1 MNLILSFLA
10 EIGYKI
16 MYIHLEVGMNKEL
29 LNCERVWLNVTPATL
44 RPDLADYGLLEPH
57 ALGVHEGKIHALVP
71 MQNLKGPY
79 PAHWQDMKGKL
90 ATPGLI
96 DCHTHLIFAGS
107 RAEEFELRQKGVPY
121 AEIARKGGGI
131 LSTVRATRA
140 ASEEQLFT
148 LAAARIKSL
157 IREGVTTVEI
167 KSGYGLTLEDEL
179 KMLRVARRLGEAL
192 PIRVKTTLLAAH
204 AVPPEYRDDPDSWVE
219 TICQEIIPAAAEAGL
234 ADAVDVFCEHIGFSL
249 AQTEQVYLAADQY
262 GLPVKG
268 HMEQLSNLGGS
279 ALAANFGA
287 LSVDHLEHLDQ
298 EGIQAL
304 AHRGVVATLLPTAF
318 YFLKET
324 KLPPVAALRKAH
336 VPMAVSS
343 DINPGTAPIVSLR
356 MAMNMACTL
365 FGLTP
370 VEAMVGVTRNAARA
384 LGEQE
389 RLGQLRVGML
399 ADFLVWNCAHPA
411 ELSYLI
417 GVDQLVSRVV
427 NGEETLH
434 G

>member
-1 MNLILSFLA
+1 
-10 EIGYKI
+10 
-16 MYIHLEVGMNKEL
+16 MNKEL

-71 MQNLKGPY
+71 MQDLKGPY

-140 ASEEQLFT
+140 ASEEQLFE
-148 LAAARIKSL
+148 LALPRIKSL

-179 KMLRVARRLGEAL
+179 KMLRVARRLGEVL

-298 EGIQAL
+298 DGIQAL

-324 KLPPVAALRKAH
+324 KLPPIAALRKAH

>member
-1 MNLILSFLA
+1 
-10 EIGYKI
+10 
-16 MYIHLEVGMNKEL
+16 MNKEL
-29 LNCERVWLNVTPATL
+29 LNCERVWLNVTLATL
-44 RPDLADYGLLEPH
+44 NDELADYGLLPLW
-57 ALGVHEGKIHALVP
+57 AIGVKDGKIHALVP
-71 MQNLKGPY
+71 MAELKGPH
-79 PAHWQDMKGKL
+79 PAHWQDMQGKL
-90 ATPGLI
+90 VTPGLI
-96 DCHTHLIFAGS
+96 DCHTHLVFAGS
-107 RAEEFELRQKGVPY
+107 RAEEFELRQQGVPY
-121 AEIARKGGGI
+121 AEIARRGGGI
-131 LSTVRATRA
+131 ISTVRATRA
-140 ASEEQLFT
+140 ASEELLFE
-148 LAAARIKSL
+148 LALPRVKSL

-167 KSGYGLTLEDEL
+167 KSGYGLTLDDEL

-268 HMEQLSNLGGS
+268 HMDQLSNLGGS
-279 ALAANFGA
+279 TLAANFGA
-287 LSVDHLEHLDQ
+287 LSVDHLEYLDP
-298 EGIQAL
+298 EGILAL

-324 KLPPVAALRKAH
+324 KLPPVATLRKAG
-336 VPMAVSS
+336 VAMAVSS

-370 VEAMVGVTRNAARA
+370 LEAMVGVTRHAAKA
-384 LGEQE
+384 LGEQD
-389 RLGQLRVGML
+389 RLGQLRVGMA
-399 ADFLVWNCAHPA
+399 ADFLIWHCAHPA
-411 ELSYLI
+411 ELSYMV
-417 GVDQLVSRVV
+417 GVDQLAGRIF

>member
-1 MNLILSFLA
+1 
-10 EIGYKI
+10 
-16 MYIHLEVGMNKEL
+16 MNKEL

-57 ALGVHEGKIHALVP
+57 ALGIHDGKIHALVP
-71 MQNLKGPY
+71 MQDLPLVSKGPY
-79 PAHWQDMKGKL
+79 PAHWRDMKGRL
-90 ATPGLI
+90 VTPGLI

-107 RAEEFELRQKGVPY
+107 RAEEFELRQRGVPY

-140 ASEEQLFT
+140 ASEDQLYE
-148 LAAARIKSL
+148 LALPRIKSL

-167 KSGYGLTLEDEL
+167 KSGYGLTLADEL
-179 KMLRVARRLGEAL
+179 KMLRVARRLGESQ

-204 AVPPEYRDDPDSWVE
+204 AVPHEYRDDPDSWVE

-249 AQTEQVYLAADQY
+249 AQTEQVYLAANQY
-262 GLPVKG
+262 DLAVKG

-279 ALAANFGA
+279 TLAAHFGA
-287 LSVDHLEHLDQ
+287 LSVDHLEHLDSA
-298 EGIQAL
+298 GIQAL

-324 KLPPVAALRKAH
+324 KQPPVEALRRAG

-370 VEAMVGVTRNAARA
+370 LEAMAGVTRHAARA

-389 RLGQLRVGML
+389 RLGQLRVGMQ

-411 ELSYLI
+411 EISYLV
-417 GVDQLVSRVV
+417 GVDQLVCRVF

>member
-1 MNLILSFLA
+1 
-10 EIGYKI
+10 
-16 MYIHLEVGMNKEL
+16 MNKEL

-44 RPDLADYGLLEPH
+44 RSDLADYGLLEPH
-57 ALGVHEGKIHALVP
+57 ALGVHEGRIYTLVP
-71 MQNLKGPY
+71 MQDLKGPY

-90 ATPGLI
+90 VTPGLI

-131 LSTVRATRA
+131 ISTVRATRA
-140 ASEEQLFT
+140 ASEDQLFE
-148 LAAARIKSL
+148 LALPRVKSL

-262 GLPVKG
+262 GLAVKG
-268 HMEQLSNLGGS
+268 HMDQLSNLGGS
-279 ALAANFGA
+279 TLAANFGA
-287 LSVDHLEHLDQ
+287 LSVDHLEYLDPQ
-298 EGIQAL
+298 GILAL
-304 AHRGVVATLLPTAF
+304 AQRGVVATLLPTAF

-324 KLPPVAALRKAH
+324 KLPPVAALRKAG
-336 VPMAVSS
+336 VAMAVSS

-370 VEAMVGVTRNAARA
+370 VEAMAGVTRHAARA

-389 RLGQLRVGML
+389 QLGQLRVGML
-399 ADFLVWNCAHPA
+399 ADFLVWNCGHPA

>member
-1 MNLILSFLA
+1 M
-10 EIGYKI
+10 
-16 MYIHLEVGMNKEL
+16 

-44 RPDLADYGLLEPH
+44 NDELADYGLLPLQ
-57 ALGVHEGKIHALVP
+57 AIGVKDGKIHALVP
-71 MQNLKGPY
+71 MAELKGPH
-79 PAHWQDMKGKL
+79 PAHWQDMQGKL
-90 ATPGLI
+90 VTPGLI
-96 DCHTHLIFAGS
+96 DCHTHLVFAGS
-107 RAEEFELRQKGVPY
+107 RAEEFELRQQGVPY
-121 AEIARKGGGI
+121 AEIARRGGGI
-131 LSTVRATRA
+131 ISTVRATRA
-140 ASEEQLFT
+140 ASEEQLFE
-148 LAAARIKSL
+148 LALPRVKSL

-167 KSGYGLTLEDEL
+167 KSGYGLTLDDEL
-179 KMLRVARRLGEAL
+179 KMLRVARRLGEAQ

-268 HMEQLSNLGGS
+268 HMDQLSNLGGS
-279 ALAANFGA
+279 TLAANFGA
-287 LSVDHLEHLDQ
+287 LSVDHLEYLDP
-298 EGIQAL
+298 EGILAL

-324 KLPPVAALRKAH
+324 KLPPVAALRKAG
-336 VPMAVSS
+336 VAMAVSS
-343 DINPGTAPIVSLR
+343 DVNPGTAPIVSLR

-370 VEAMVGVTRNAARA
+370 LEAMVGVTRHAAKA
-384 LGEQE
+384 LGEQD
-389 RLGQLRVGML
+389 RLGQLRVGMA
-399 ADFLVWNCAHPA
+399 ADFLIWHCAHPA
-411 ELSYLI
+411 ELSYMV
-417 GVDQLVSRVV
+417 GVDQLAARIF

>member
-1 MNLILSFLA
+1 
-10 EIGYKI
+10 
-16 MYIHLEVGMNKEL
+16 MNKEL

-44 RPDLADYGLLEPH
+44 NDELADYGLLPLQ
-57 ALGVHEGKIHALVP
+57 AIGVKDGKIHALVP
-71 MQNLKGPY
+71 MAELKGPH
-79 PAHWQDMKGKL
+79 PAHWQDMQGKL
-90 ATPGLI
+90 VTPGLI

-107 RAEEFELRQKGVPY
+107 RAEEFELRQQGVPY
-121 AEIARKGGGI
+121 AEIARRGGGI
-131 LSTVRATRA
+131 ISTVRATRA
-140 ASEEQLFT
+140 ASEEQLFE
-148 LAAARIKSL
+148 LALPRVKSL

-167 KSGYGLTLEDEL
+167 KSGYGLTLDDEL

-234 ADAVDVFCEHIGFSL
+234 ADAVDVFCERIGFSL

-268 HMEQLSNLGGS
+268 HMDQLSNLGGS
-279 ALAANFGA
+279 TLAAHFGA
-287 LSVDHLEHLDQ
+287 LSVDHLEYLDPQ
-298 EGIQAL
+298 GILAL
-304 AHRGVVATLLPTAF
+304 AQRGVVATLLPTAF

-324 KLPPVAALRKAH
+324 KLPPVAALRKAG
-336 VPMAVSS
+336 VAMAVSS

-370 VEAMVGVTRNAARA
+370 LEAMVGVTRHAAKA
-384 LGEQE
+384 LGEQD
-389 RLGQLRVGML
+389 RLGQLRVGMA
-399 ADFLVWNCAHPA
+399 ADFLIWHCAHPA
-411 ELSYLI
+411 ELSYMV
-417 GVDQLVSRVV
+417 GVDQLAARIF

>member
-1 MNLILSFLA
+1 
-10 EIGYKI
+10 
-16 MYIHLEVGMNKEL
+16 MNKEL

-44 RPDLADYGLLEPH
+44 RSDLADYGLLEPH
-57 ALGVHEGKIHALVP
+57 ALGVHEGRIHALVP
-71 MQNLKGPY
+71 MQDLKGPY

-90 ATPGLI
+90 VTPGLI

-131 LSTVRATRA
+131 ISTVRATRA
-140 ASEEQLFT
+140 ACEEQLFE
-148 LAAARIKSL
+148 LALPRVKSL

-262 GLPVKG
+262 GLAVKG
-268 HMEQLSNLGGS
+268 HMDQLSNLGGS
-279 ALAANFGA
+279 TLAANFGA
-287 LSVDHLEHLDQ
+287 LSVDHLEYLDP

-304 AHRGVVATLLPTAF
+304 AYRGVVATLLPTAF
-318 YFLKET
+318 YFLKES
-324 KLPPVAALRKAH
+324 KLPPVAALRKAG

-370 VEAMVGVTRNAARA
+370 VEAMAGVTRHAARA

-389 RLGQLRVGML
+389 QLGQLRVGML
-399 ADFLVWNCAHPA
+399 ADFLVWNCGHPA

>member
-1 MNLILSFLA
+1 
-10 EIGYKI
+10 
-16 MYIHLEVGMNKEL
+16 MNKEL

-71 MQNLKGPY
+71 MQDLKGPH
-79 PAHWQDMKGKL
+79 PAHWRDMKGRL
-90 ATPGLI
+90 VTPGLI

-107 RAEEFELRQKGVPY
+107 RAEEFELRQRGVPY

-140 ASEEQLFT
+140 ASEDQLYE
-148 LAAARIKSL
+148 LAVPRIRSL

-167 KSGYGLTLEDEL
+167 KSGYGLTLADEL

-262 GLPVKG
+262 GLAVKG
-268 HMEQLSNLGGS
+268 HMDQLSNLGGS
-279 ALAANFGA
+279 TLAAHFGA
-287 LSVDHLEHLDQ
+287 LSVDHLEHLDAA
-298 EGIQAL
+298 GIQAL

-324 KLPPVAALRKAH
+324 KLPPVEALRRAG

-370 VEAMVGVTRNAARA
+370 VEAMAGVTRHAARA

-399 ADFLVWNCAHPA
+399 ADFLIWNCVHPA

-417 GVDQLVSRVV
+417 GVDQLVSRVL

>member
-1 MNLILSFLA
+1 
-10 EIGYKI
+10 
-16 MYIHLEVGMNKEL
+16 MNKEL

-44 RPDLADYGLLEPH
+44 NDELADYGLLPLH
-57 ALGVHEGKIHALVP
+57 AIGVKDGKIHALVP
-71 MQNLKGPY
+71 MAELKGPH
-79 PAHWQDMKGKL
+79 PAHWQDMQGKL
-90 ATPGLI
+90 VTPGLI

-107 RAEEFELRQKGVPY
+107 RAEEFELRQQGVPY
-121 AEIARKGGGI
+121 AEIARRGGGI
-131 LSTVRATRA
+131 ISTVRATRA
-140 ASEEQLFT
+140 ASEELLFE
-148 LAAARIKSL
+148 LALPRVKSL

-167 KSGYGLTLEDEL
+167 KSGYGLTLDDEL

-219 TICQEIIPAAAEAGL
+219 TICQEIIPAAAKAGL

-268 HMEQLSNLGGS
+268 PMDQLSNPGGS
-279 ALAANFGA
+279 TLAAHFGA
-287 LSVDHLEHLDQ
+287 LSVDHLEYLDP
-298 EGIQAL
+298 EGILAL

-324 KLPPVAALRKAH
+324 KLPPVAALRKAG
-336 VPMAVSS
+336 VAMAVSS

-370 VEAMVGVTRNAARA
+370 LEAMVGVTRNAAKA

-389 RLGQLRVGML
+389 LLGQLRVGMA
-399 ADFLVWNCAHPA
+399 ADFLIWHCTHPA
-411 ELSYLI
+411 ELSYMV
-417 GVDQLVSRVV
+417 GVDQLAGRIF

>member
-1 MNLILSFLA
+1 
-10 EIGYKI
+10 
-16 MYIHLEVGMNKEL
+16 MNKEL

-71 MQNLKGPY
+71 MQDLKGPY

-107 RAEEFELRQKGVPY
+107 RAEEFELRQQGVPY

-131 LSTVRATRA
+131 ISTVRATRE

-219 TICQEIIPAAAEAGL
+219 TICQEIIPAAAEACL

-324 KLPPVAALRKAH
+324 KLPPIAALRKAH

-399 ADFLVWNCAHPA
+399 ADFLIWNCEHPA

>member
-1 MNLILSFLA
+1 
-10 EIGYKI
+10 
-16 MYIHLEVGMNKEL
+16 MNKEL

-71 MQNLKGPY
+71 MQDLKGPY

-107 RAEEFELRQKGVPY
+107 RAEEFELRQQGVPY
-121 AEIARKGGGI
+121 VEIARKGGGI
-131 LSTVRATRA
+131 ISTVRATRA

-279 ALAANFGA
+279 SLAANFGA

-298 EGIQAL
+298 AGIQAL

>member
-71 MQNLKGPY
+71 MQDLKGPY

>member
-1 MNLILSFLA
+1 
-10 EIGYKI
+10 
-16 MYIHLEVGMNKEL
+16 MNKEL

-44 RPDLADYGLLEPH
+44 NDEQADYGLLPLH
-57 ALGVHEGKIHALVP
+57 AIGVKDGKIHALVP
-71 MQNLKGPY
+71 MAELKGPY
-79 PAHWQDMKGKL
+79 PAHWQDMRGKL
-90 ATPGLI
+90 VTPGLI
-96 DCHTHLIFAGS
+96 DCHTHLVFAGS
-107 RAEEFELRQKGVPY
+107 RAEEFELRQQGVPY
-121 AEIARKGGGI
+121 AEIARRGGGI
-131 LSTVRATRA
+131 ISTVRATRA
-140 ASEEQLFT
+140 ASEEQLFE
-148 LAAARIKSL
+148 LALPRVTSL

-167 KSGYGLTLEDEL
+167 KSGYGLTLDDEL

-268 HMEQLSNLGGS
+268 HMDQLSNLGGS
-279 ALAANFGA
+279 MLAANFGA
-287 LSVDHLEHLDQ
+287 LSVDHLEYLDP
-298 EGIQAL
+298 EGILAL

-324 KLPPVAALRKAH
+324 KLPPVAALRKAG
-336 VPMAVSS
+336 VAMAVSS

-370 VEAMVGVTRNAARA
+370 VEAMLGVTRHAAKA
-384 LGEQE
+384 LGEQD
-389 RLGQLRVGML
+389 RLGQLKAGMT
-399 ADFLVWNCAHPA
+399 ADFLFWHCAHPA
-411 ELSYLI
+411 ELSYMV
-417 GVDQLVSRVV
+417 GVDQLAGRIF
-427 NGEETLH
+427 NGEETIH

>member
-1 MNLILSFLA
+1 
-10 EIGYKI
+10 
-16 MYIHLEVGMNKEL
+16 MNKEL

-71 MQNLKGPY
+71 MQDLKGPY

-131 LSTVRATRA
+131 LSTVRATRE

-192 PIRVKTTLLAAH
+192 PIRVNTTLLAAH

-298 EGIQAL
+298 AGIQAL

-324 KLPPVAALRKAH
+324 KLPPIAALRKAH

-399 ADFLVWNCAHPA
+399 ADFLIWNCAHPA

>member
-1 MNLILSFLA
+1 
-10 EIGYKI
+10 
-16 MYIHLEVGMNKEL
+16 MNKEL

-71 MQNLKGPY
+71 MQDLKGPY

-90 ATPGLI
+90 VTPGLI

-148 LAAARIKSL
+148 LAAVRIRSL

-167 KSGYGLTLEDEL
+167 KSGYGLTLDDEL

-262 GLPVKG
+262 GLAVKG

-324 KLPPVAALRKAH
+324 KLPPVAALRKAK

-417 GVDQLVSRVV
+417 GVDQLVSRIV

>member
-1 MNLILSFLA
+1 
-10 EIGYKI
+10 
-16 MYIHLEVGMNKEL
+16 MNKEL
-29 LNCERVWLNVTPATL
+29 LNCERVWLNVTLATL
-44 RPDLADYGLLEPH
+44 NDELADYGLLPLW
-57 ALGVHEGKIHALVP
+57 AIGVKDGKIHALVP
-71 MQNLKGPY
+71 MAELKGPH
-79 PAHWQDMKGKL
+79 PAHWQDMQGKL
-90 ATPGLI
+90 VTPGLI
-96 DCHTHLIFAGS
+96 DCHTHLVFAGS
-107 RAEEFELRQKGVPY
+107 RAEEFELRQQGVPY
-121 AEIARKGGGI
+121 AEIARRGGGI
-131 LSTVRATRA
+131 ISTVRATRA
-140 ASEEQLFT
+140 ASEEQLFE
-148 LAAARIKSL
+148 LALPRVTSL

-167 KSGYGLTLEDEL
+167 KSGYGLTLDDEI

-268 HMEQLSNLGGS
+268 HMDQLSNLGGS
-279 ALAANFGA
+279 TLAAHFGA
-287 LSVDHLEHLDQ
+287 LSVDHLEYLDP
-298 EGIQAL
+298 EGILAL

-324 KLPPVAALRKAH
+324 KLPPVAALRKAG
-336 VPMAVSS
+336 VAMAVSS

-370 VEAMVGVTRNAARA
+370 VEAMLGVTRHAAKA
-384 LGEQE
+384 LGEQD
-389 RLGQLRVGML
+389 RLGQLKAGMT
-399 ADFLVWNCAHPA
+399 ADFLIWHCAHPA
-411 ELSYLI
+411 ELSYMV
-417 GVDQLVSRVV
+417 GVDQLAGRIF

>member
-1 MNLILSFLA
+1 
-10 EIGYKI
+10 
-16 MYIHLEVGMNKEL
+16 MNKEL

-44 RPDLADYGLLEPH
+44 NDELADYGLLPLH
-57 ALGVHEGKIHALVP
+57 AIGVKDGKIHALVP
-71 MQNLKGPY
+71 MAELKGPH

-90 ATPGLI
+90 VTPGLI

-107 RAEEFELRQKGVPY
+107 RAEEFELRQQGVPY
-121 AEIARKGGGI
+121 AEIARRGGGI
-131 LSTVRATRA
+131 ISTVRATRA
-140 ASEEQLFT
+140 ASEELLFE
-148 LAAARIKSL
+148 LALPRVTSL

-167 KSGYGLTLEDEL
+167 KSGYGLTLADEL

-219 TICQEIIPAAAEAGL
+219 TICQEIIPAAAKAGL

-262 GLPVKG
+262 DLPVKG
-268 HMEQLSNLGGS
+268 HMDQLSNLGGS
-279 ALAANFGA
+279 TLAANFGA
-287 LSVDHLEHLDQ
+287 LSVDHLEYLDP
-298 EGIQAL
+298 EGIRAL
-304 AHRGVVATLLPTAF
+304 AQRGVVATLLPTAF

-324 KLPPVAALRKAH
+324 KLPPVAALRKAG
-336 VPMAVSS
+336 VAMAVSS

-370 VEAMVGVTRNAARA
+370 VEAMVGVTRNAAKA

-389 RLGQLRVGML
+389 RLGQLKVGMA
-399 ADFLVWNCAHPA
+399 ADFLIWRCAHPA
-411 ELSYLI
+411 ELSYMV
-417 GVDQLVSRVV
+417 GVDQLASRIF

>member
-1 MNLILSFLA
+1 MA
-10 EIGYKI
+10 
-16 MYIHLEVGMNKEL
+16 
-29 LNCERVWLNVTPATL
+29 
-44 RPDLADYGLLEPH
+44 
-57 ALGVHEGKIHALVP
+57 GV
-71 MQNLKGPY
+71 
-79 PAHWQDMKGKL
+79 
-90 ATPGLI
+90 TPGLI

-131 LSTVRATRA
+131 ISTVRATRA
-140 ASEEQLFT
+140 ASEERLYE
-148 LAAARIKSL
+148 LALPRIKSL

-179 KMLRVARRLGEAL
+179 KMLRVARRLGETQ

-262 GLPVKG
+262 NLAVKG
-268 HMEQLSNLGGS
+268 HMDQLSNLGGS
-279 ALAANFGA
+279 TLAAHFGA
-287 LSVDHLEHLDQ
+287 LSVDHLEYLDQ
-298 EGIQAL
+298 DGIQAL

-324 KLPPVAALRKAH
+324 KLPPIAALRKAG

-370 VEAMVGVTRNAARA
+370 VEAMAGVTRHAARA

-389 RLGQLRVGML
+389 RLGQLKVGML
-399 ADFLVWNCAHPA
+399 ADFLVWNCGHPA

>member
-1 MNLILSFLA
+1 
-10 EIGYKI
+10 
-16 MYIHLEVGMNKEL
+16 MNKEL

-71 MQNLKGPY
+71 MQDLKGPY

-140 ASEEQLFT
+140 ASEEQLFK
-148 LAAARIKSL
+148 LALPRIKSL

-298 EGIQAL
+298 AGIQAL

-324 KLPPVAALRKAH
+324 KLPPIAALRKAH

-399 ADFLVWNCAHPA
+399 ADFLIWNCAHPA

>member
-1 MNLILSFLA
+1 
-10 EIGYKI
+10 
-16 MYIHLEVGMNKEL
+16 MNKEL

>member
-1 MNLILSFLA
+1 
-10 EIGYKI
+10 
-16 MYIHLEVGMNKEL
+16 MNKEL

-71 MQNLKGPY
+71 MQDLKGPY

-107 RAEEFELRQKGVPY
+107 RAEEFELRQQGVPY

-131 LSTVRATRA
+131 ISTVRATRE

-324 KLPPVAALRKAH
+324 KLPPIAALRKAH

-399 ADFLVWNCAHPA
+399 ADFLVWNCGHPA

>member
-1 MNLILSFLA
+1 
-10 EIGYKI
+10 
-16 MYIHLEVGMNKEL
+16 MNKEL

-71 MQNLKGPY
+71 MQDLKGPY

-107 RAEEFELRQKGVPY
+107 RAEEFELRQQGVPY

-131 LSTVRATRA
+131 ISTVRATRA
-140 ASEEQLFT
+140 ASEEQLFE
-148 LAAARIKSL
+148 LALPRLKSL

-204 AVPPEYRDDPDSWVE
+204 AVPPEYRDDSDSWVE

>member
-1 MNLILSFLA
+1 
-10 EIGYKI
+10 

-71 MQNLKGPY
+71 MQDLKGPY

-167 KSGYGLTLEDEL
+167 KSGYGLTLADEL

-298 EGIQAL
+298 AGIQAL

-324 KLPPVAALRKAH
+324 KLPPIAALRKAH

-399 ADFLVWNCAHPA
+399 ADFLIWNCAHPA

>member
-1 MNLILSFLA
+1 
-10 EIGYKI
+10 
-16 MYIHLEVGMNKEL
+16 MNKEL

-57 ALGVHEGKIHALVP
+57 ALGVRDGKIHALVP
-71 MQNLKGPY
+71 MQDLKGPY
-79 PAHWQDMKGKL
+79 AASWQDMKGKL
-90 ATPGLI
+90 VTPGLI

-131 LSTVRATRA
+131 ISTVRATRA
-140 ASEEQLFT
+140 ASEERLYE
-148 LAAARIKSL
+148 LALPRIKSL

-179 KMLRVARRLGEAL
+179 KMLRVARRLGETQ

-262 GLPVKG
+262 NLAVKG
-268 HMEQLSNLGGS
+268 HMDQLSNLGGS
-279 ALAANFGA
+279 TLAAHFGA
-287 LSVDHLEHLDQ
+287 LSVDHLEYLDQ
-298 EGIQAL
+298 DGIQAL
-304 AHRGVVATLLPTAF
+304 VHRGVVATLLPTAF

-324 KLPPVAALRKAH
+324 KLPPIAALRKAG

-370 VEAMVGVTRNAARA
+370 VEAMAGVTRHAARA

-389 RLGQLRVGML
+389 RLGQLKVGML
-399 ADFLVWNCAHPA
+399 ADFLVWNCGHPA

>member
-1 MNLILSFLA
+1 
-10 EIGYKI
+10 
-16 MYIHLEVGMNKEL
+16 MNKEL

-71 MQNLKGPY
+71 MQDLKGPY

-167 KSGYGLTLEDEL
+167 KSGYGLTLADEL

-298 EGIQAL
+298 AGIQAL

-324 KLPPVAALRKAH
+324 KLPPIAALRKAH

-399 ADFLVWNCAHPA
+399 ADFLIWNCAHPA

>member
-1 MNLILSFLA
+1 
-10 EIGYKI
+10 
-16 MYIHLEVGMNKEL
+16 MNKEL

-44 RPDLADYGLLEPH
+44 NAELVDYGLLPLH
-57 ALGVHEGKIHALVP
+57 AIGVKGGKIHALVP
-71 MQNLKGPY
+71 MAELKGPH
-79 PAHWQDMKGKL
+79 PAHWQDMQGKL
-90 ATPGLI
+90 VTPGLI

-107 RAEEFELRQKGVPY
+107 RAEEFELRQQGVPY
-121 AEIARKGGGI
+121 AEIARRGGGI
-131 LSTVRATRA
+131 VSTVRATRE
-140 ASEEQLFT
+140 ASEEQLFE
-148 LAAARIKSL
+148 LALPRVKSL
-157 IREGVTTVEI
+157 IREGVTMVEI
-167 KSGYGLTLEDEL
+167 KSGYGLTLDDEL

-204 AVPPEYRDDPDSWVE
+204 AVPPEYRNDPDSWVE
-219 TICQEIIPAAAEAGL
+219 TICQEIIPAAANAGL

-249 AQTEQVYLAADQY
+249 AQTEQVYLAADLY

-268 HMEQLSNLGGS
+268 HMDQLSNLGGS
-279 ALAANFGA
+279 TLAANFGA
-287 LSVDHLEHLDQ
+287 LSVDHLEYLDPQ
-298 EGIQAL
+298 GILAL
-304 AHRGVVATLLPTAF
+304 AQRGVVATLLPTAF

-324 KLPPVAALRKAH
+324 KLPPVAALRKAG
-336 VPMAVSS
+336 VAMAVSS

-370 VEAMVGVTRNAARA
+370 VEAMVGVTRNAAKA

-389 RLGQLRVGML
+389 RLGQLRVGMA
-399 ADFLVWNCAHPA
+399 ADFLIWHCAHPA
-411 ELSYLI
+411 ELSYMV
-417 GVDQLVSRVV
+417 GVDQLAGRIF

>member
-1 MNLILSFLA
+1 
-10 EIGYKI
+10 
-16 MYIHLEVGMNKEL
+16 MNKEL

-71 MQNLKGPY
+71 MQDLKGPY
-79 PAHWQDMKGKL
+79 PAHWQEMKGKL
-90 ATPGLI
+90 VTPGLI

-140 ASEEQLFT
+140 ASEDQLFE
-148 LAAARIKSL
+148 LALPRLKSL

-167 KSGYGLTLEDEL
+167 KSGYGLTLDDEL

-262 GLPVKG
+262 GLAVKG

-399 ADFLVWNCAHPA
+399 ADFLVWNCGHPA

-417 GVDQLVSRVV
+417 GVDQLVSRIV

>member
-1 MNLILSFLA
+1 
-10 EIGYKI
+10 
-16 MYIHLEVGMNKEL
+16 MNKEL

-71 MQNLKGPY
+71 MQDLKGPY
-79 PAHWQDMKGKL
+79 PAHWQEMKGKL

-140 ASEEQLFT
+140 ASEEQLFE
-148 LAAARIKSL
+148 LALPRLKSL

-167 KSGYGLTLEDEL
+167 KSGYGLTLDDEL

-262 GLPVKG
+262 GLAVKG

-324 KLPPVAALRKAH
+324 RLPPVAALRKAH

-399 ADFLVWNCAHPA
+399 ADFLVWNCGHPA

-417 GVDQLVSRVV
+417 GVDQLVSRIV

>member
-1 MNLILSFLA
+1 
-10 EIGYKI
+10 
-16 MYIHLEVGMNKEL
+16 MNKEL

-57 ALGVHEGKIHALVP
+57 ALGIHEGKIHALVP
-71 MQNLKGPY
+71 MQDLPLVSKGPY
-79 PAHWQDMKGKL
+79 PAHWRDMKGRL
-90 ATPGLI
+90 VTPGLI

-107 RAEEFELRQKGVPY
+107 RAEEFEQRQKGVPY

-140 ASEEQLFT
+140 ASEDQLYE
-148 LAAARIKSL
+148 LALPRIKSL

-167 KSGYGLTLEDEL
+167 KSGYGLTLADEL
-179 KMLRVARRLGEAL
+179 KMLRVARRLGESQ

-204 AVPPEYRDDPDSWVE
+204 AVPHEYRDDPDSWVE

-249 AQTEQVYLAADQY
+249 AQTEQVYLAANQY
-262 GLPVKG
+262 DLAVKG

-279 ALAANFGA
+279 TLAAHFGA
-287 LSVDHLEHLDQ
+287 LSVDHLEHLDSA
-298 EGIQAL
+298 GIQAL

-324 KLPPVAALRKAH
+324 KLPPVEALRRAG

-370 VEAMVGVTRNAARA
+370 LEAMAGVTRHAARA

-389 RLGQLRVGML
+389 RLGQLRVGMQ

-411 ELSYLI
+411 EISYLV
-417 GVDQLVSRVV
+417 GVDQLVCRVF

>member
-1 MNLILSFLA
+1 
-10 EIGYKI
+10 
-16 MYIHLEVGMNKEL
+16 MNKEL

-44 RPDLADYGLLEPH
+44 NDELADYGLLPLQ
-57 ALGVHEGKIHALVP
+57 AIGVKDGKIHALLP
-71 MQNLKGPY
+71 MAELKGPY
-79 PAHWQDMKGKL
+79 PAHWQDMQGKL
-90 ATPGLI
+90 VTPGLI
-96 DCHTHLIFAGS
+96 DCHTHLVFAGS
-107 RAEEFELRQKGVPY
+107 RAEEFELRQQGVPY
-121 AEIARKGGGI
+121 AEIARRGGGI
-131 LSTVRATRA
+131 ISTVRATRA
-140 ASEEQLFT
+140 ASEELLFA
-148 LAAARIKSL
+148 LALPRVKSL

-167 KSGYGLTLEDEL
+167 KSGYGLTLDDEL
-179 KMLRVARRLGEAL
+179 KMLRVAHRLGEAL

-268 HMEQLSNLGGS
+268 HMDQLSNLGGS
-279 ALAANFGA
+279 TLAANFGA
-287 LSVDHLEHLDQ
+287 LSVDHLEYLDP
-298 EGIQAL
+298 EGILAL

-324 KLPPVAALRKAH
+324 KLPPVAALRKAG
-336 VPMAVSS
+336 VAMAVSS

-370 VEAMVGVTRNAARA
+370 QEAMVGVTRHAAKA
-384 LGEQE
+384 LGEQD
-389 RLGQLRVGML
+389 RLGQLRVGMA
-399 ADFLVWNCAHPA
+399 ADFLIWHCAHPA
-411 ELSYLI
+411 ELSYMV
-417 GVDQLVSRVV
+417 GVDQLAGRIF

>member
-1 MNLILSFLA
+1 M
-10 EIGYKI
+10 
-16 MYIHLEVGMNKEL
+16 

-44 RPDLADYGLLEPH
+44 NDELADYGLLPLH
-57 ALGVHEGKIHALVP
+57 AIGVKDGKIHALVP
-71 MQNLKGPY
+71 MAELKGPH
-79 PAHWQDMKGKL
+79 PAHWQDMQGKL

-96 DCHTHLIFAGS
+96 DCHTHLVFAGS
-107 RAEEFELRQKGVPY
+107 RAEEFELRQQGVPY
-121 AEIARKGGGI
+121 AEIARRGGGI
-131 LSTVRATRA
+131 ISTVRATRA
-140 ASEEQLFT
+140 ASEELLFE
-148 LAAARIKSL
+148 LALPRVTSL

-167 KSGYGLTLEDEL
+167 KSGYGLTLDDEL

-219 TICQEIIPAAAEAGL
+219 TICQEIIPAAANARL

-268 HMEQLSNLGGS
+268 HMDQLSNLGGS
-279 ALAANFGA
+279 TLAANFGA
-287 LSVDHLEHLDQ
+287 LSVDHLEYLDPQ
-298 EGIQAL
+298 GIMAL
-304 AHRGVVATLLPTAF
+304 AQRGVVATLLPTAF

-324 KLPPVAALRKAH
+324 KLPPVAALRKAG
-336 VPMAVSS
+336 VAMAVSS

-370 VEAMVGVTRNAARA
+370 VEAMVGVTRHAAKA

-389 RLGQLRVGML
+389 RLGQLRVGMA
-399 ADFLVWNCAHPA
+399 ADFLIWHCAHPA
-411 ELSYLI
+411 ELSYMV
-417 GVDQLVSRVV
+417 GVDQLAGRIF

>member
-1 MNLILSFLA
+1 
-10 EIGYKI
+10 
-16 MYIHLEVGMNKEL
+16 MNKEL

-44 RPDLADYGLLEPH
+44 NAGLADYGLLPLH
-57 ALGVHEGKIHALVP
+57 AIGVKDGKIHALVP
-71 MQNLKGPY
+71 MAELKGPH
-79 PAHWQDMKGKL
+79 PAHWQDMQGKL
-90 ATPGLI
+90 VTPGLI

-107 RAEEFELRQKGVPY
+107 RAEEFELRQQGVPY
-121 AEIARKGGGI
+121 AEIARRGGGI
-131 LSTVRATRA
+131 ISTVRATRA
-140 ASEEQLFT
+140 ASEELLFE
-148 LAAARIKSL
+148 LALPRVTSL

-167 KSGYGLTLEDEL
+167 KSGYGLTLDDEL

-268 HMEQLSNLGGS
+268 HMDQLSNLGGS
-279 ALAANFGA
+279 TLAANFGA
-287 LSVDHLEHLDQ
+287 LSVDHLEYLDPQ
-298 EGIQAL
+298 GILAL
-304 AHRGVVATLLPTAF
+304 AQRGVVATLLPTAF

-324 KLPPVAALRKAH
+324 KLPPVAALRKAG
-336 VPMAVSS
+336 VAMAVSS

-370 VEAMVGVTRNAARA
+370 VEAMVGVTRHAAKA

-389 RLGQLRVGML
+389 HLGQLRVGMA
-399 ADFLVWNCAHPA
+399 ADFLIWHCAHPA
-411 ELSYLI
+411 ELSYMV
-417 GVDQLVSRVV
+417 GVDQLVGRIF

>member
-1 MNLILSFLA
+1 
-10 EIGYKI
+10 
-16 MYIHLEVGMNKEL
+16 MNKEL

-44 RPDLADYGLLEPH
+44 RSDLADYGLLEPH
-57 ALGVHEGKIHALVP
+57 ALGVHEGRIHALVP
-71 MQNLKGPY
+71 MQDLKGPY

-90 ATPGLI
+90 VTPGLI

-131 LSTVRATRA
+131 ISTVRATRA
-140 ASEEQLFT
+140 ASEDQLFE
-148 LAAARIKSL
+148 LALPRVKSL

-167 KSGYGLTLEDEL
+167 KSGYGLTLTDEL

-262 GLPVKG
+262 GLAVKG
-268 HMEQLSNLGGS
+268 HMDQLSNLGGS
-279 ALAANFGA
+279 TLAANFGA
-287 LSVDHLEHLDQ
+287 LSVDHLEHLDP

-324 KLPPVAALRKAH
+324 KLPPVAALRKAG

-370 VEAMVGVTRNAARA
+370 VEAMAGVTRHAARA

-389 RLGQLRVGML
+389 QLGQLRVGML
-399 ADFLVWNCAHPA
+399 ADFLIWNCGHPA

>member
-1 MNLILSFLA
+1 
-10 EIGYKI
+10 
-16 MYIHLEVGMNKEL
+16 MNKEL

-57 ALGVHEGKIHALVP
+57 ALGVRDGKIHALVP
-71 MQNLKGPY
+71 MQDLKGPY
-79 PAHWQDMKGKL
+79 AASWQDMKGKL
-90 ATPGLI
+90 VTPGLI

-131 LSTVRATRA
+131 ISTVRATRA
-140 ASEEQLFT
+140 ASEERLYE
-148 LAAARIKSL
+148 LALPRIKSL

-179 KMLRVARRLGEAL
+179 KMLRVARRLGETQ

-262 GLPVKG
+262 NLAVKG
-268 HMEQLSNLGGS
+268 HMDQLSNLGGS
-279 ALAANFGA
+279 TLAAHFGA
-287 LSVDHLEHLDQ
+287 LSVDHLEYLDQ
-298 EGIQAL
+298 DGIQAL
-304 AHRGVVATLLPTAF
+304 APRGVVATLLPTAF

-324 KLPPVAALRKAH
+324 MLPPIAALRMAG

-370 VEAMVGVTRNAARA
+370 VEAMAGVTRHAARA

-389 RLGQLRVGML
+389 RLGQLKVGML
-399 ADFLVWNCAHPA
+399 ADFLVWNCGHPA

>member
-1 MNLILSFLA
+1 
-10 EIGYKI
+10 
-16 MYIHLEVGMNKEL
+16 MNKEL

-71 MQNLKGPY
+71 MQDLKGPY

-107 RAEEFELRQKGVPY
+107 RAEEFELRQQGVPY

-131 LSTVRATRA
+131 ISTVRATRE
-140 ASEEQLFT
+140 ASEEQLFE
-148 LAAARIKSL
+148 LALPRVKSL

-167 KSGYGLTLEDEL
+167 KSGYGLALEDEL

-262 GLPVKG
+262 GLSVKG

-298 EGIQAL
+298 AGIQAL

-324 KLPPVAALRKAH
+324 KLPPIAALRKAH

-399 ADFLVWNCAHPA
+399 ADFLIWNCAHPA